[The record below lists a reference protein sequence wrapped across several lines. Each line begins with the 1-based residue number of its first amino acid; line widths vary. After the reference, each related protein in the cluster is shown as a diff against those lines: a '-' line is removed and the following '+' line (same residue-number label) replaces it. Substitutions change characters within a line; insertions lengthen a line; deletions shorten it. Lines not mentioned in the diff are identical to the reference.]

1 MVQDMSSWKKMLLKK
16 NDSMSRVIKSLESE
30 GMQIALIIDER
41 GKLLGTITDGDI
53 RRALIR
59 QKSMDTFAG
68 EIMFTSPIVA
78 CSEDS
83 DDTIL
88 TIMKNS
94 NLNQIPILNADR
106 CVVGLET
113 LQRLLKKEKIDTP
126 VCLMAGGFGKR
137 LLPLTD
143 KMPKPLLK
151 VGSRPILETTLNQFI
166 KAGFHNFFISIYYK
180 ADMVREYFGDGQK
193 WNVSINYLREKE
205 PLGTAGALGLLPESI
220 PDSKIIVMNG
230 DLITKVDYKHIL
242 QFHNEE
248 GSVATMCVREYDL
261 QVPYGVVKVEGSRVK
276 SVTEKPIHSFFV
288 NAGIYVL
295 NSTLVQQI
303 NGSSFLDMTQFLEQ
317 QIKKGDHISMF
328 PMHEYWID
336 IGRSEEYKRANRD
349 IEGLS

>member
-1 MVQDMSSWKKMLLKK
+1 
-16 NDSMSRVIKSLESE
+16 
-30 GMQIALIIDER
+30 MQIALIIDEQ

-59 QKSMDTFAG
+59 QQPMETLAD
-68 EIMFTSPIVA
+68 EIMFKEPIVA
-78 CSEDS
+78 FSQDS

-88 TIMKNS
+88 AIMKNS
-94 NLNQIPILNADR
+94 SLNQIPILDANR

-143 KMPKPLLK
+143 NMPKPLLK
-151 VGSRPILETTLNQFI
+151 VGSTPILETTLNQFI

-180 ADMVREYFGDGQK
+180 ADMVQKYFEDGQK
-193 WNVSINYLREKE
+193 WGVSINYLCEKE
-205 PLGTAGALGLLPESI
+205 PLGTAGGLGLLPKNL

-230 DLITKVDYKHIL
+230 DLITKVDFKHIL
-242 QFHNEE
+242 RFHFEE
-248 GSVATMCVREYDL
+248 GGVATMCVREYDF
-261 QVPYGVVKVEGSRVK
+261 QVPYGVVKVDGSKVK
-276 SVTEKPIHSFFV
+276 SVHEKPIQSFFV

-295 NSTLVQQI
+295 NSILVKKI
-303 NGSSFLDMTQFLEQ
+303 DGSNFLDMTNFLEQ
-317 QIKKGDHISMF
+317 QIKNGDHVSMF

-336 IGRSEEYKRANRD
+336 IGHLAEYKRANKD
-349 IEGLS
+349 IKDLS

>member
-1 MVQDMSSWKKMLLKK
+1 MSDWKNMLLKK
-16 NDSMSRVIKSLESE
+16 TDTMATVIKSLESE
-30 GMQIALIIDER
+30 GMQIALIIDEH

-59 QKSMDTFAG
+59 QQSMDTLAG
-68 EIMFTSPIVA
+68 EIMFEEPIVA
-78 CSEDS
+78 LSEDS

-94 NLNQIPILNADR
+94 SLNQIPILNADR

-113 LQRLLKKEKIDTP
+113 LQRLLKKEKVDTP

-143 KMPKPLLK
+143 NMPKPLLK

-180 ADMVREYFGDGQK
+180 ADMVREYFGNGEK
-193 WNVSINYLREKE
+193 WGVSINYLCEKE
-205 PLGTAGALGLLPESI
+205 PLGTAGALGLLPKNL

-230 DLITKVDYKHIL
+230 DLITKVDFKHIL
-242 QFHNEE
+242 QFHYEE
-248 GSVATMCVREYDL
+248 GSVATMCVREYDF

-276 SVTEKPIHSFFV
+276 SVQEKPIHSFFV

-295 NSTLVQQI
+295 NSALI
-303 NGSSFLDMTQFLEQ
+303 KHIGGNSFLDMTNFLEQ
-317 QIKKGDHISMF
+317 QIKSGDHVSMF

-336 IGRSEEYKRANRD
+336 IGRSEEYKRANKD
-349 IEGLS
+349 IKDLY